1 MSQDEANLV
10 HCFDLCA
17 VIICSI
23 MVKQQKD
30 TENVA
35 YAIDKS
41 QIHKVGLKWLR
52 PRCLTFCSKQVP
64 ITLKQ
69 CFSQRRDC
77 Q

>member
-1 MSQDEANLV
+1 
-10 HCFDLCA
+10 
-17 VIICSI
+17 

-69 CFSQRRDC
+69 CISDLNLIEPK
-77 Q
+77 